1 MVYGR
6 EHPVRYLFRCR
17 FSRNLGALR
26 LSEYIVAMPPN
37 EIKQSDSGKSC
48 LAESPDPELEQLP
61 APRHPWRR
69 TTILSLLLCFVA
81 SLALLLGLRGEL
93 TYSFRPGP
101 PQSVGALVNLNP
113 NSSISN
119 RWVQAEGDLEEH
131 GGIRYA
137 RSFESDTFRLVPVQG
152 NRKMWVQIRVP
163 SGFED
168 EHFVPPNSFIGRLS
182 PVSSLGLRYSAIPDA
197 VRDAGWPEG
206 QLPKD
211 AWVLI
216 DGESP
221 GAIRWV
227 LALALVLAGF
237 AGFSLWATTAAL
249 RPARSN

>member
-6 EHPVRYLFRCR
+6 EHPLRYLFRCQ
-17 FSRNLGALR
+17 FSRNLGGRR
-26 LSEYIVAMPPN
+26 LSEYIVAMPPIESN
-37 EIKQSDSGKSC
+37 QLDCGKTG
-48 LAESPDPELEQLP
+48 LAEGPDPELEQLP

-69 TTILSLLLCFVA
+69 TTILSLLLCFAA

-93 TYSFRPGP
+93 AYSFRSGP
-101 PQSVGALVNLNP
+101 PQSIGALATLTPNLN
-113 NSSISN
+113 ISN

-131 GGIRYA
+131 GGIRYE
-137 RSFESDTFRLVPVQG
+137 RPFESDTFRLVPVQG
-152 NRKMWVQIRVP
+152 NPKMWVQIRIP

-168 EHFVPPNSFIGRLS
+168 EHFVPPNSFVGRLS
-182 PVSSLGLRYSAIPDA
+182 PVGSLGLRYSALSDA
-197 VRDAGWPEG
+197 VQDAGWPQG
-206 QLPKD
+206 QLPTD

-227 LALALVLAGF
+227 LALSLVLLGF